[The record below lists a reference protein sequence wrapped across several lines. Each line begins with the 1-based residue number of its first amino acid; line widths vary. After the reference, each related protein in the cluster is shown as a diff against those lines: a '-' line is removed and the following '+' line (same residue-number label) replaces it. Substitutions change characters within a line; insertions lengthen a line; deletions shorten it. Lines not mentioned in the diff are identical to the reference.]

1 MLQAA
6 TCQLMS
12 DLQRPKRS
20 RRLTFRL
27 GQIAPYLEK
36 DPRTLRRWCE
46 LGLVPGARR
55 TRGGHWRI
63 RGADRASV
71 LRAIRGRVSF
81 GRGDALVQDRGRR
94 HKTRLRRENAYPP
107 TMGARLVPRTGEP
120 LTPRQA
126 WARLSSEEIAAL
138 SSRASSLTVA
148 ESGRVRWRNVRH
160 KSDRARALIDAVA
173 WLREQRDDL
182 SNPWSREHDKLF
194 QQSQLQALISNVGA
208 GHAAMVLE
216 DNEKWENTGKVPRI
230 TVRLLAQIMG
240 ISERTFHRW
249 FPGWRRVF
257 FNETA
262 EDLESGIVGQ
272 DDDGTPIKEPID
284 PAPEPGADMAW

>member
-1 MLQAA
+1 
-6 TCQLMS
+6 MS
-12 DLQRPKRS
+12 DLQRKNKP

-36 DPRTLRRWCE
+36 DARTLRRWCE
-46 LGLVPGARR
+46 MDLVPGARR

-63 RGADRASV
+63 RGTDRASV
-71 LRAIRGRVSF
+71 LSAIRSRVSF
-81 GRGDALVQDRGRR
+81 GRGDALAKDPGRKHR
-94 HKTRLRRENAYPP
+94 ARLRRENAYPP

-126 WARLSSEEIAAL
+126 WARLSSAEIAAL
-138 SSRASSLTVA
+138 SSRGASLTVSK

-194 QQSQLQALISNVGA
+194 QQSQLQSLIANVGA
-208 GHAAMVLE
+208 EKAAMVLQ
-216 DNEKWENTGKVPRI
+216 DNEQWENTGKAPRI
-230 TVRLLAQIMG
+230 TVGLLAEILG
-240 ISERTFHRW
+240 ISERTFYRW

-262 EDLESGIVGQ
+262 EDLEYGIVGQ
-272 DDDGTPIKEPID
+272 DDDGTLVKEPLD
-284 PAPEPGADMAW
+284 PAPEPGADMAWD